1 MFFTFFKL
9 YKWYQ
14 IAPCITYRNRIL
26 AEINIIIKTI
36 EKTMRELENIE
47 NDNNKKYETTKK
59 IKSLKPPNKLLIKG
73 QDGLTADPTEQNRIV
88 VEYFKK
94 TLYKNKPTIS
104 EITPRQMTK
113 HFTADEIRNVIAK
126 MKPSKSRE
134 CDESN

>member
-9 YKWYQ
+9 YKCYQ

-73 QDGLTADPTEQNRIV
+73 
-88 VEYFKK
+88 
-94 TLYKNKPTIS
+94 
-104 EITPRQMTK
+104 
-113 HFTADEIRNVIAK
+113 
-126 MKPSKSRE
+126 
-134 CDESN
+134 